1 MVTAFASIKLSLL
14 VLVLVLVLAQM
25 KVRRLTQ
32 ALQLQQHQ
40 LLVQLKFVVGEEPS
54 AAPIAAISKVSDDLE
69 ASLAPSLPEGDAA
82 GAAGGD
88 AAAAPVS
95 TPKPTRKF

>member
-1 MVTAFASIKLSLL
+1 MAKI
-14 VLVLVLVLAQM
+14 VLVTLFISMIIILSIQ
-25 KVRRLTQ
+25 
-32 ALQLQQHQ
+32 
-40 LLVQLKFVVGEEPS
+40 FVAGDEPS
-54 AAPIAAISKVSDDLE
+54 AAPIAALSKVSEDFE

-95 TPKPTRKF
+95 PPKTKRKF